1 MLITATDVSMIARV
15 RRPVVSMW
23 RKRYAGADAFPEPDS
38 AGLFDAERVV
48 GWLTEHGRGNNPQPE
63 RALPLLGMLVEARTD
78 VARAMDLSAVL
89 AFRAAY
95 GEELVDDLAA
105 HRGAALGGLDA
116 WDRLHCFGSEV
127 LALGDGLP
135 ETAAAVDA
143 FLDERFGAA
152 DAMRW
157 LADDCLV
164 RHLPPF
170 AAAGLSDAAAGL
182 VARAAV
188 GLADLSPQPS
198 LLDSAGTGFS
208 WLQHLPPE
216 WPAPVGIRVDESPVG
231 RHSRRVLQ
239 VGEWD
244 ALAVHDERGWAVAVD
259 AALDADPSEL
269 FARAALGDDRQVR
282 LVLGPARLLA
292 DPAGDLV
299 ARDAL
304 LRDGVVRAV
313 VKLPAGCRP
322 AHPREALALWLVAER
337 DELPFEQHRT
347 FVADLTGVDLP
358 QVTADL
364 VVDLTVAAQ
373 DLPAQQHRAWRV
385 LRPALTRHLLARRGS
400 LVAISQAPT
409 GRRAQA
415 PTPAELEAKAE
426 AVGLGTLPLPRS
438 SGARRTRSEITAQ
451 TGLDD
456 GWLKLLAGSRISP
469 DQLGEGD
476 LTVWTADGGRLAR
489 TVRVDRL
496 AALGRPRTWLT
507 QPGDVILG
515 PGPAAVLDLDGGSL
529 VAAPARALRLTTDA
543 PVTAQQL
550 ARAVAAASRGTRPSQ
565 WRLTPLD
572 PAQRAALSA
581 AADRIGQ
588 RRAELAAQLDA
599 LNSFE
604 DALLDACE
612 TTTLTLETR

>member
-1 MLITATDVSMIARV
+1 MMITAADVALIARV
-15 RRPVVSMW
+15 RRPVVTMW
-23 RKRYAGADAFPEPDS
+23 RKRYTGTDAFPPADAE
-38 AGLFDAERVV
+38 GRFDADRVV
-48 GWLTEHGRGNNPQPE
+48 AWLAEHGRGNNPQPE
-63 RALPLLGMLVEARTD
+63 RALPLLSMLVEARAD
-78 VARAMDLSAVL
+78 VTRAMSLSAVL
-89 AFRAAY
+89 ALRAAY
-95 GEELVDDLAA
+95 GEDLVNDLAFPGRRA
-105 HRGAALGGLDA
+105 SDEFEGL
-116 WDRLHCFGSEV
+116 DRLHCFGNEV
-127 LALGDGLP
+127 LALQGDL
-135 ETAAAVDA
+135 EKAAAAVDA

-157 LADDCLV
+157 LTDDCLV
-164 RHLPPF
+164 RHLPTF
-170 AAAGLSDAAAGL
+170 AAAGLSDVAAGL

-188 GLADLSPQPS
+188 ALADLSPQPS

-208 WLQHLPPE
+208 WLQHLPSE
-216 WPAPVGIRVDESPVG
+216 WPAPVGIRMHESPVG

-244 ALAVHDERGWAVAVD
+244 AQPVDDERGWAVAVD
-259 AALDADPSEL
+259 AALDAEPSEL
-269 FARAALGDDRQVR
+269 FARAALGDDGQVR

-292 DPAGDLV
+292 DPSGDV
-299 ARDAL
+299 AARDAL

-347 FVADLTGVDLP
+347 FVADLTGSDLTAP
-358 QVTADL
+358 LVADL

-385 LRPALTRHLLARRGS
+385 LRPALTRHLLARGGS
-400 LVAISQAPT
+400 LVSTSQPPSGKHTPAPSPEELLAKAAAAGVYGLRVT
-409 GRRAQA
+409 PGVGAPRRDTTAQA
-415 PTPAELEAKAE
+415 
-426 AVGLGTLPLPRS
+426 GL
-438 SGARRTRSEITAQ
+438 A
-451 TGLDD
+451 D

-469 DQLGEGD
+469 ARLGDGD
-476 LTVWTADGGRLAR
+476 LTVWMVQGGRLAR
-489 TVRVDRL
+489 TATADRL
-496 AALGRPRTWLT
+496 TALARPRTWLT

-515 PGPAAVLDLDGGSL
+515 PGPTAVVDPVGGSL
-529 VAAPARALRLTTDA
+529 VAAPARALRLTADA

-550 ARAVAAASRGTRPSQ
+550 ARAVATAPRGTRAPQ

-588 RRAELAAQLDA
+588 RRAELTAQLDA

>member
-1 MLITATDVSMIARV
+1 MMITAADVALIARV
-15 RRPVVSMW
+15 RRPVVTMW
-23 RKRYAGADAFPEPDS
+23 RKRYTGTDAFPPADAE
-38 AGLFDAERVV
+38 GRFDADRVV
-48 GWLTEHGRGNNPQPE
+48 AWLAEHGRGNNPQPE

-78 VARAMDLSAVL
+78 VARAMQLSAVL
-89 AFRAAY
+89 ALRAAY
-95 GEELVDDLAA
+95 GDDLVDDLTS
-105 HRGAALGGLDA
+105 RRAALGGLDEL
-116 WDRLHCFGSEV
+116 DRLGCFGSEV
-127 LALGDGLP
+127 LALGAGLQ

-157 LADDCLV
+157 LTDDCLV

-170 AAAGLSDAAAGL
+170 AAAGLSDAAGDL

-188 GLADLSPQPS
+188 ALADLSPQPS

-216 WPAPVGIRVDESPVG
+216 WPAPVGIRMHESPVG
-231 RHSRRVLQ
+231 RHTRRVLQ

-244 ALAVHDERGWAVAVD
+244 AQAVSEERGWAVAVD
-259 AALDADPSEL
+259 AALDAEPSEL
-269 FARAALGDDRQVR
+269 FARAALGDDGQVR

-292 DPAGDLV
+292 DPAGDV
-299 ARDAL
+299 AARDAL

-347 FVADLTGVDLP
+347 FVADLTGVDLTA
-358 QVTADL
+358 QVVADL

-385 LRPALTRHLLARRGS
+385 LRPALTRHLLARGGS
-400 LVAISQAPT
+400 LVSTSQPQSGKHTPPLSPEELQAKAAAAGVDGVQVTPGAGAP
-409 GRRAQA
+409 RRDTTAQA
-415 PTPAELEAKAE
+415 
-426 AVGLGTLPLPRS
+426 GL
-438 SGARRTRSEITAQ
+438 A
-451 TGLDD
+451 D

-469 DQLGEGD
+469 AQLGDGD
-476 LTVWTADGGRLAR
+476 VTVWTVQGGRLAR
-489 TVRVDRL
+489 TATADRL
-496 AALGRPRTWLT
+496 TALARPRTWLT

-515 PGPAAVLDLDGGSL
+515 PGPTAVVDLDGGSL
-529 VAAPARALRLTTDA
+529 VVAPARALRLTADA

-550 ARAVAAASRGTRPSQ
+550 ARAVATAPRGTRPPQ

-572 PAQRAALSA
+572 PSQRAALSA

-588 RRAELAAQLDA
+588 RRAELTAQLDA

>member
-1 MLITATDVSMIARV
+1 MLITATDVAMIARV
-15 RRPVVSMW
+15 RRPVVTMW
-23 RKRYAGADAFPEPDS
+23 RKRYAGTDAFPAPDID
-38 AGLFDAERVV
+38 GRFDAEGVV
-48 GWLTEHGRGNNPQPE
+48 GWLSEHGRGNNPQPE
-63 RALPLLGMLVEARTD
+63 RTLPLLGMLVEARTD
-78 VARAMDLSAVL
+78 LARAMELSAVL

-95 GEELVDDLAA
+95 GEEFVDDLTS
-105 HRGAALGGLDA
+105 HSSAALGDLAAVDG
-116 WDRLHCFGSEV
+116 LHCFGREV
-127 LALGDGLP
+127 LALGAGLP

-157 LADDCLV
+157 LTDDCLV
-164 RHLPPF
+164 RHLPTF

-182 VARAAV
+182 VAQAAV
-188 GLADLSPQPS
+188 ALADLSPQPS

-216 WPAPVGIRVDESPVG
+216 WPAPVGIGVDESPVG

-244 ALAVHDERGWAVAVD
+244 AQPVGDERGWAVAVD
-259 AALDADPSEL
+259 AALDAEPSAL
-269 FARAALGDDRQVR
+269 FARAALGDDGQVR

-292 DPAGDLV
+292 DPAGDV
-299 ARDAL
+299 AARDAL

-347 FVADLTGVDLP
+347 FVADLTGSDLTAP
-358 QVTADL
+358 LVADL

-385 LRPALTRHLLARRGS
+385 LRPALTRHLLARGGS
-400 LVAISQAPT
+400 LVSTSQPPSGKHTSAPSPEELRAKAAAAGVDGVQVT
-409 GRRAQA
+409 PGVGAPRRDTTAQA
-415 PTPAELEAKAE
+415 
-426 AVGLGTLPLPRS
+426 GLT
-438 SGARRTRSEITAQ
+438 
-451 TGLDD
+451 D
-456 GWLKLLAGSRISP
+456 GWLKLLPGSRVSP
-469 DQLGEGD
+469 AQLGDGD
-476 LTVWTADGGRLAR
+476 LTVWTVDGGRLAR
-489 TVRVDRL
+489 TASADRL
-496 AALGRPRTWLT
+496 TALARPRTWLT

-515 PGPAAVLDLDGGSL
+515 PGPIAVVDLDGGSL
-529 VAAPARALRLTTDA
+529 VAAPARALRLGADA

-550 ARAVAAASRGTRPSQ
+550 ARAVATAPRGTRPPQ

-588 RRAELAAQLDA
+588 RRAELTAQLDA